1 MTDGF
6 TEIALQLLR
15 DAQFRKRLDVATHIG
30 HVGDEGAGDYA
41 TFEIYAPNGVI
52 EDIGYKCNGCPTTM
66 ASCEIIGTLL
76 SGRELEAA
84 ARVSV
89 PVVKAILGR
98 TTEGKEAIPEFVV
111 RAIER
116 IECKRKDEKDELV
129 RS

>member
-15 DAQFRKRLDVATHIG
+15 DAHFRRRLDVATHIG
-30 HVGDEGAGDYA
+30 QVGDEGGGDYVI
-41 TFEIYAPNGVI
+41 FEIDAPNGVI
-52 EDIGYKCNGCPTTM
+52 EDIGYRCNGCPTTM
-66 ASCEIIGTLL
+66 ACCEIIGKLV

-89 PVVKAILGR
+89 PAVKAILGR

-111 RAIER
+111 SAIER
-116 IECKRKDEKDELV
+116 IECKRIDEKDELV